1 MLTLLYPCKKKN
13 PLEMNYEVMN
23 ITDILMGTS
32 LVSIPVENTLLKWVR
47 IIAAAGTC
55 ILMVKEKILKLS
67 ILQLIFLNKTENS

>member
-1 MLTLLYPCKKKN
+1 MLTLLYPCKKN

-67 ILQLIFLNKTENS
+67 ILQFIFLNKTENS

>member
-1 MLTLLYPCKKKN
+1 MLTLLYPCKKN
-13 PLEMNYEVMN
+13 PLEKNYEVMN

-32 LVSIPVENTLLKWVR
+32 LVSIPVENTLRKWVR

>member
-1 MLTLLYPCKKKN
+1 MLTLLYPCKKN

-32 LVSIPVENTLLKWVR
+32 LVSIPVENTLRKWVR

>member
-1 MLTLLYPCKKKN
+1 
-13 PLEMNYEVMN
+13 MNYEVMN
-23 ITDILMGTS
+23 ITDILMGIS
-32 LVSIPVENTLLKWVR
+32 LVSIPVENTLFKWVR

>member
-1 MLTLLYPCKKKN
+1 MLTLLYPCKKN
-13 PLEMNYEVMN
+13 PLEMNYEVRN

>member
-1 MLTLLYPCKKKN
+1 
-13 PLEMNYEVMN
+13 MNYEVMN

-32 LVSIPVENTLLKWVR
+32 LVSIPVENTLRKWVR

-55 ILMVKEKILKLS
+55 ILMVKEKILKWS